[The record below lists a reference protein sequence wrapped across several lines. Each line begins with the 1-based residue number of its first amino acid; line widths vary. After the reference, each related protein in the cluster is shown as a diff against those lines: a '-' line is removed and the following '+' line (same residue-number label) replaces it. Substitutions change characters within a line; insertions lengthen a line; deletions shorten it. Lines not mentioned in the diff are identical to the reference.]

1 MADVVQRY
9 AAMGHTWMKFHL
21 CQFENVIDQ
30 VKAIDAVAPE
40 GFKIHFGERPLV
52 GSALLPSVQAGPAA
66 DSTTLGFCRFHDV
79 RRGRRG
85 PHTVAAGAAV
95 GV

>member
-1 MADVVQRY
+1 MLCMAAQVMADVVQRY

-40 GFKIHFGERPLV
+40 GFKIHFGERPLA
-52 GSALLPSVQAGPAA
+52 GRQRSAAA
-66 DSTTLGFCRFHDV
+66 S
-79 RRGRRG
+79 
-85 PHTVAAGAAV
+85 AS
-95 GV
+95 